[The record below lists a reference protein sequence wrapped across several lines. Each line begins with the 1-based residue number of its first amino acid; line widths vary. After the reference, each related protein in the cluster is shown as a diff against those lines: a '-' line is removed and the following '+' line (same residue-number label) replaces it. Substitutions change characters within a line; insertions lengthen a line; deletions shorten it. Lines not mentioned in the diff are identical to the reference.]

1 MSVPNL
7 TEALGDPG
15 LGPEEPT
22 FGAPPET
29 KVDWAKLSAAGKRE
43 RLLSAA
49 DSLFVESGLD
59 ASMPA
64 IAERAAASVGSMY
77 RQFPSKLDL
86 IEAIVARRFA
96 LIERVAAEA
105 TMSDGP
111 AWPELVGMVW
121 TVVARQVAAA
131 YFADAWHQVAERT
144 PVLDAR
150 LRARNEFARLVDRCQ
165 AEGSI
170 RADASADD
178 LWLIFIAARGA
189 SQYESANWRRTV
201 NLMLDGLR
209 A

>member
-7 TEALGDPG
+7 TEALGGHG
-15 LGPEEPT
+15 LTAAEPT
-22 FGAPPET
+22 SGAPPET

-105 TMSDGP
+105 TLSDGP

-131 YFADAWHQVAERT
+131 YFADAWRQVADRT
-144 PVLDAR
+144 PVAQ
-150 LRARNEFARLVDRCQ
+150 AQIQVQTEFARLISRCQ
-165 AEGSI
+165 AQGSI

-178 LWLIFIAARGA
+178 LWLIFAAARGA

-201 NLMLDGLR
+201 TLMLDGLR